1 MVSAVKLKTTMTFS
15 EEQSMLLDTA
25 TEFFRTKSPTSVVR
39 DLMLSERGYDE
50 AVWQEMVGLGWS
62 GLAIPEALGGS
73 ELGLA
78 AAVTIAEPMGRWLSA
93 TPWLPTQL
101 FIQGVL
107 GGDEALG
114 EAGSLA
120 AGRREVDAAEH
131 RVVLR
136 RVC

>member
-1 MVSAVKLKTTMTFS
+1 MSAAKLKTTMTFS

-50 AVWQEMVGLGWS
+50 TVWEEMVGLGWS

-78 AAVTIAEPMGRWLSA
+78 AAVTIAEALK
-93 TPWLPTQL
+93 
-101 FIQGVL
+101 
-107 GGDEALG
+107 DEAWEQFIIEKG
-114 EAGSLA
+114 EAYR
-120 AGRREVDAAEH
+120 AGK
-131 RVVLR
+131 
-136 RVC
+136 